1 MQSTE
6 GIFNTRGAGSSEMAR
21 ADIFNEV
28 IHPDPPAADCNR
40 RWVEGDKLAF
50 QTVTDTALETGRGIS
65 V

>member
-1 MQSTE
+1 
-6 GIFNTRGAGSSEMAR
+6 MAR
-21 ADIFNEV
+21 VDIFNEV
-28 IHPDPPAADCNR
+28 IHPDPPAADCSR